1 METTEYVYKD
11 ILDDT
16 IANLVFNKL
25 LVTVSEEQTC
35 VKGSY
40 RKRSVTG
47 TEETSSWDISALV
60 DGNF

>member
-25 LVTVSEEQTC
+25 PVTISEEQTS

-40 RKRSVTG
+40 RK
-47 TEETSSWDISALV
+47 
-60 DGNF
+60 